1 MAEPVIVE
9 RVIAERRPVLSGY
22 QGGSAK
28 VRLTPALPA
37 GRVVLRARAEDVAA
51 LSTSLGLKLPVK
63 PRASVSSKAR
73 TAFWIGPD
81 EWLLIDEKGGDLMAD
96 CAASGVAHSTADV
109 SHRNTAIIV
118 SGPASAGAINS
129 ACALDL
135 SLAAFPVGAV
145 TRTVFGKIEIILHR
159 VEEETF
165 RVECWRSFAT
175 YAFGMLAE
183 GAEDASL

>member
-1 MAEPVIVE
+1 MADMSVAE
-9 RVIAERRPVLSGY
+9 RKTVIAGFH
-22 QGGSAK
+22 GGSAK

-37 GRVVLRARAEDVAA
+37 SRVSLRAGADAVAG
-51 LSTSLGLKLPVK
+51 LSKSLGVKLPTK
-63 PRASVSSKAR
+63 PKTSAATKGR
-73 TAFWIGPD
+73 TAFWLGPD
-81 EWLLIDEKGGDLMAD
+81 EWLLIDETGSDLMAD
-96 CAASGVAHSTADV
+96 CAASGVLHSATDI

-118 SGPASAGAINS
+118 SGPAAAGTINS
-129 ACALDL
+129 ASPLDL

-145 TRTVFGKIEIILHR
+145 TRSVFGKIEIILYR

-165 RVECWRSFAT
+165 RIECWRSFAE

>member
-1 MAEPVIVE
+1 MAEPVI
-9 RVIAERRPVLSGY
+9 AERKTVLSGY

-37 GRVVLRARAEDVAA
+37 GRVVLRARAEDVGA

-63 PRASVSSKAR
+63 PRASVLSKGR

-81 EWLLIDEKGGDLMAD
+81 EWLLIDEKGGD
-96 CAASGVAHSTADV
+96 CAASGVAHSATDV

-118 SGPASAGAINS
+118 SGPASADAINAGS
-129 ACALDL
+129 ALDL

-145 TRTVFGKIEIILHR
+145 TRTVFGKIEIVLYR
-159 VEEETF
+159 VEAETF

-175 YAFGMLAE
+175 YAFGMLSE
-183 GAEDASL
+183 GAQDASL

>member
-1 MAEPVIVE
+1 MADTFT
-9 RVIAERRPVLSGY
+9 AERKTVLSGFH
-22 QGGSAK
+22 GGSAK

-37 GRVVLRARAEDVAA
+37 TRVSLRAGADAVAA
-51 LSTSLGLKLPVK
+51 LSKSLGVKLPTK
-63 PRASVSSKAR
+63 PKTSAATKGR
-73 TAFWIGPD
+73 TAFWLGPD

-96 CAASGVAHSTADV
+96 CAASGVVHSATDI

-118 SGPASAGAINS
+118 SGPAAADTINS
-129 ACALDL
+129 ASPLDL

-145 TRTVFGKIEIILHR
+145 TRSVFGKIEIILYR
-159 VEEETF
+159 VEEDTF
-165 RVECWRSFAT
+165 RVESWRSFAE

>member
-1 MAEPVIVE
+1 MAEPVI
-9 RVIAERRPVLSGY
+9 AERKAVLSGFH
-22 QGGSAK
+22 GGTAK

-37 GRVVLRARAEDVAA
+37 GRVVLRARAEDLGA
-51 LSTSLGLKLPVK
+51 LSTSLGLKLPAK
-63 PRASVSSKAR
+63 PRASVSAKGR

-96 CAASGVAHSTADV
+96 CAASGVAHSAADV

-118 SGPASAGAINS
+118 SGPAAADAINTGS
-129 ACALDL
+129 ALGL

>member
-1 MAEPVIVE
+1 MADMSV
-9 RVIAERRPVLSGY
+9 AERRNVLAGFH
-22 QGGSAK
+22 GGSAK

-37 GRVVLRARAEDVAA
+37 TRVSLRAGADAVAG
-51 LSTSLGLKLPVK
+51 LSKSLGLKLPTK
-63 PRASVSSKAR
+63 PKTSASAKGR

-81 EWLLIDEKGGDLMAD
+81 EWFLIDEKGDTLMAD
-96 CAASGVAHSTADV
+96 CAASGVVHSATDI

-118 SGPASAGAINS
+118 SGPAAADTLNA
-129 ACALDL
+129 ACPLDL

-145 TRTVFGKIEIILHR
+145 TRTVFGKIEIILYR

-165 RVECWRSFAT
+165 RVECWRSFAE

>member
-1 MAEPVIVE
+1 MADTFT
-9 RVIAERRPVLSGY
+9 AERKTVLSGFH
-22 QGGSAK
+22 GGSAK

-37 GRVVLRARAEDVAA
+37 TRVSLRAGADAVAA
-51 LSTSLGLKLPVK
+51 LSKSLGLKLPTK
-63 PRASVSSKAR
+63 PKTSAATKGR

-96 CAASGVAHSTADV
+96 CAASGALHSATDI
-109 SHRNTAIIV
+109 SHRNTAVIV
-118 SGPASAGAINS
+118 SGPAAADTINS
-129 ACALDL
+129 ASPLDL

-145 TRTVFGKIEIILHR
+145 TRSVFGKIEIILYR
-159 VEEETF
+159 VDEETF
-165 RVECWRSFAT
+165 RVECWRSFAD